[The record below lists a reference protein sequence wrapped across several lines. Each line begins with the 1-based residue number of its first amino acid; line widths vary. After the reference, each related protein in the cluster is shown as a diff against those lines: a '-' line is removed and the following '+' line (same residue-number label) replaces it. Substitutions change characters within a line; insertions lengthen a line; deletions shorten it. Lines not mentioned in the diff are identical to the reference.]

1 MNEPPGEFAPGT
13 RATRRGVPL
22 PLFAFVQLEFPW
34 VIGPPDGRY
43 VLRGHAGQPS
53 HVLVITTLGAVER
66 RGLVRRKKAKP
77 KRAEP
82 EPEPTPVTTT
92 RVTLAHA
99 DPLDDDAAAT
109 AWVKTANLSAE
120 ADDAV
125 DVLNGVLH
133 AYRTSAMDAFS
144 RDVTRGQALV
154 VRAGV
159 GEGEAVAHG
168 RWTTAVELPHAA
180 SKAQQKRT
188 NVLRPQER
196 LAAIL
201 SGRDVA
207 LAAEELTLRARLD
220 LDAGRTREAAL
231 QLRVALEAALA
242 ELQPWAD
249 GADLAARLEKLKELR
264 AVVAGA
270 ANSALQ
276 GGLDD
281 ATAEDVGHALGRVE
295 AALRV
300 RTNLG
305 LAP

>member
-1 MNEPPGEFAPGT
+1 MS
-13 RATRRGVPL
+13 
-22 PLFAFVQLEFPW
+22 LFAFVQLEFPW
-34 VIGPPDGRY
+34 AIGPPEGRY

-53 HVLVITTLGAVER
+53 HVLVLSTLGASER
-66 RGLVRRKKAKP
+66 RKLLSRKTPKAKS
-77 KRAEP
+77 AAP
-82 EPEPTPVTTT
+82 EPGPTPVVTT
-92 RVTLAHA
+92 RVTLVQAEA
-99 DPLDDDAAAT
+99 LADDAAAA
-109 AWVKTANLSAE
+109 AWVKTANLGAE
-120 ADDAV
+120 ADEAI

-133 AYRTSAMDAFS
+133 AHRTAAMDPHV
-144 RDVTRGQALV
+144 RDVSRKQALV

-168 RWTTAVELPHAA
+168 RWTTAVEVPAPAA
-180 SKAQQKRT
+180 NAGGLAQRRS
-188 NVLRPQER
+188 NALRPQER

-249 GADLAARLEKLKELR
+249 GADLGARLEELTELR
-264 AVVAGA
+264 GVVGSA

-281 ATAEDVGHALGRVE
+281 ATAADVERVVGRVE
-295 AALRV
+295 AALRT
-300 RTNLG
+300 RTNVG
-305 LAP
+305 LA